1 VEETVAEQSER
12 QRGTMA
18 QLLTFVI
25 DTEEY
30 GVEILRVQEIRGWS
44 RPMPIPNTPSYV
56 LGVIN
61 IRGDIVP
68 IADLRERLGIER
80 RAAGP
85 TTAVVVLRVGQ
96 GARQRIMGIV
106 VDAMSDVTDVAMDQI
121 KPPPDFGAASESG
134 LTKGIATLADK
145 MVTILEVDRI
155 FPGISAAGG
164 TSAPAATQGEPA

>member
-1 VEETVAEQSER
+1 
-12 QRGTMA
+12 MA

-121 KPPPDFGAASESG
+121 KPPPDFGAASQSG

-155 FPGISAAGG
+155 FPGMSVAGG
-164 TSAPAATQGEPA
+164 TSAAGAPAGSTAAAQGEPA

>member
-1 VEETVAEQSER
+1 MDERAKDRVERKA
-12 QRGTMA
+12 GTMA
-18 QLLTFVI
+18 QLLTFVV

-44 RPMPIPNTPSYV
+44 KPMPIPNTPSYV

-68 IADLRERLGIER
+68 IADLRERLGMPR
-80 RAAGP
+80 QPHGP
-85 TTAVVVLRVGQ
+85 TTAVVVLRVAQ

-106 VDAMSDVTDVAMDQI
+106 VDAMSDVTDVAADQI
-121 KPPPDFGAASESG
+121 KPPPDFGGASETG
-134 LTKGIATLADK
+134 LTKGIATLTDK

-155 FPGISAAGG
+155 FPPIADGA
-164 TSAPAATQGEPA
+164 TAP

>member
-1 VEETVAEQSER
+1 MSEAGKAPEVDR
-12 QRGTMA
+12 QGRGTE
-18 QLLTFVI
+18 QLLTFVV

-44 RPMPIPNTPSYV
+44 KPMPIPNSPPYV

-68 IADLRERLGIER
+68 IADLRERLGMAR
-80 RAAGP
+80 QPHGP
-85 TTAVVVLRVGQ
+85 TTAVVVLRVAQ
-96 GARQRIMGIV
+96 GAHHRIMGIV
-106 VDAMSDVTDVAMDQI
+106 VDAMSDVTDVAADQI
-121 KPPPDFGAASESG
+121 KPPPDFGAATDGG

-155 FPGISAAGG
+155 FPSHASGLAGAE
-164 TSAPAATQGEPA
+164 TATV

>member
-1 VEETVAEQSER
+1 MDERAKDQVEKHGAS
-12 QRGTMA
+12 A
-18 QLLTFVI
+18 QLLTFIV

-44 RPMPIPNTPSYV
+44 KPMPIPNTPSYV

-68 IADLRERLGIER
+68 IADLRERLGMAR
-80 RAAGP
+80 RPHGP
-85 TTAVVVLRVGQ
+85 TTAVVVLRVAE
-96 GARQRIMGIV
+96 GARQRVMGIV
-106 VDAMSDVTDVAMDQI
+106 VDAMSDVTDVAADQI
-121 KPPPDFGAASESG
+121 KPPPEFGLASDAG

-155 FPGISAAGG
+155 FPSTVAGVTGI
-164 TSAPAATQGEPA
+164 TAAT